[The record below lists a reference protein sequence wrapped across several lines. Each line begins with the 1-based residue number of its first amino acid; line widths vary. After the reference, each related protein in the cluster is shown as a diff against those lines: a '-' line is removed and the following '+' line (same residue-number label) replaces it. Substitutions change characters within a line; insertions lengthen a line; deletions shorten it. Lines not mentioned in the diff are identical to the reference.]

1 MAKKAGKA
9 EKFIGVKGVNGG
21 EGFFPVK
28 FFSKAN
34 SLLRI
39 SSPSDLK
46 VGDSIVYRGKPRTY
60 SKSVVDLHKAYER
73 KASTFLDK
81 GKRCEVVSTNTKAKE
96 IDIKHV

>member
-9 EKFIGVKGVNGG
+9 QQFIGVKGINGG

-28 FFSKAN
+28 FFSKAG

-39 SSPSDLK
+39 SSTSSLK
-46 VGDSIVYRGKPRTY
+46 VGDSIIYRGKPNTF
-60 SKSVVDLHKAYER
+60 SKSKLTLHKEYER

-81 GKRCEVVSTNTKAKE
+81 GKRCEVASTNGKAKE
-96 IDIKHV
+96 TEFKHV